1 MDCTPL
7 PRPASIRRAA
17 NIRRREWR
25 DKCRQALSDH
35 LSMLD
40 SDLWTVPQLTKL
52 QGRRLGINVHP
63 ADVRLQ
69 PGVEDGYE
77 WKPLPGVE
85 DGYEWKP
92 LPGMENLYNE
102 GLFTKQL
109 SKHSLGAY
117 MELYRGLGVSFQ
129 AAVMVLC
136 KLCASANVPASP
148 AAATGQKLPSPRG
161 SMPCSWKT
169 QDLLMS
175 STLGRH
181 RLKYILK
188 REKAQREE

>member
-1 MDCTPL
+1 MDCTPP
-7 PRPASIRRAA
+7 PRPASIGRAA

-40 SDLWTVPQLTKL
+40 SDLRSVPQLTKL
-52 QGRRLGINVHP
+52 QDKRLSINVDP

-77 WKPLPGVE
+77 WKPLPGN
-85 DGYEWKP
+85 
-92 LPGMENLYNE
+92 ENSYNE

-117 MELYRGLGVSFQ
+117 VELYRGLGVSFQ
-129 AAVMVLC
+129 AVVMALC
-136 KLCASANVPASP
+136 KLCASANVSTSP
-148 AAATGQKLPSPRG
+148 AATTRQKLPSPQG
-161 SMPCSWKT
+161 SMPCSWRT
-169 QDLLMS
+169 QGWLTS
-175 STLGRH
+175 STLGRC

-188 REKAQREE
+188 QEKAQREESSS

>member
-1 MDCTPL
+1 MSKLMFKTSDHLHTTMDCTPL

-40 SDLWTVPQLTKL
+40 SDYGLFLSWRNWDKK
-52 QGRRLGINVHP
+52 LGINVEP
-63 ADVRLQ
+63 AYVRLQ
-69 PGVEDGYE
+69 PGFEDGYE
-77 WKPLPGVE
+77 WKPLPE
-85 DGYEWKP
+85 K
-92 LPGMENLYNE
+92 ENLYNE
-102 GLFTKQL
+102 DLFTKQL

-117 MELYRGLGVSFQ
+117 MELYRDLGVSFQ

-136 KLCASANVPASP
+136 KLCASANVPTSP

-161 SMPCSWKT
+161 STPCS
-169 QDLLMS
+169 
-175 STLGRH
+175 
-181 RLKYILK
+181 
-188 REKAQREE
+188 

>member
-1 MDCTPL
+1 MSIEVKPL
-7 PRPASIRRAA
+7 HDIRLNSTLR
-17 NIRRREWR
+17 
-25 DKCRQALSDH
+25 
-35 LSMLD
+35 
-40 SDLWTVPQLTKL
+40 TVETGLNLERVQQSTL
-52 QGRRLGINVHP
+52 RSRLGQLGSKPFPQQFALFSP
-63 ADVRLQ
+63 APCSTRT
-69 PGVEDGYE
+69 PGVEDE
-77 WKPLPGVE
+77 
-85 DGYEWKP
+85 YEWKP

-117 MELYRGLGVSFQ
+117 MELYRGLGVSFR
-129 AAVMVLC
+129 AALMVLC
-136 KLCASANVPASP
+136 KLCVSANVPASP

-161 SMPCSWKT
+161 SMPCSWKM